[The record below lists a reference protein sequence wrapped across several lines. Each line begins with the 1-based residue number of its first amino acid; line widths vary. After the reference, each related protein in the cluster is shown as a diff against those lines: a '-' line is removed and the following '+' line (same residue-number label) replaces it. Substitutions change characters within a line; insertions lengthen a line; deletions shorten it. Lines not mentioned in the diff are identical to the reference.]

1 MMLIIEAMKLA
12 TWNDVLALTTTA
24 NMSYTIVLVLLIL
37 AASHLVTKLF
47 IVKQKAVVVKSRE
60 NVTTKTTTTKVRKG
74 VICPFSQ
81 GTDFAIELAE
91 QLPLSPLEQYEDW
104 VEEYNETTP
113 QAQVSAL
120 NPTPPPMSD
129 TSSHGWKKPLAARW
143 LNMGI
148 SGQDTPGILRAGL
161 RRLRNSKYL
170 LLEEPHRM
178 SYELLLKKKAYDN
191 PQRFPEIFVAL
202 KDSLEAQRECLDLFL
217 DYLPRRYPDEYLY
230 DKELNTITVHC
241 IETTFHIADYYNT
254 RPLELCVRIV
264 LEDLVLM
271 CPPSPENA
279 ARGASYFMAAAGVVF
294 SSEDMPNKLGQPL
307 EFLHAPVPGYE
318 QHIRKSMN
326 LTFSKLKPEQPMWRT
341 NWGISPYADLEK
353 PLYGSEDTLMMR
365 TMSSDGVTI
374 ESIRSKFLKVE
385 YQTIRRLPKTS
396 YLLFAV
402 NTMIDP
408 LYTLETLPM
417 AASSLAA
424 SIRGM
429 SPAMQKYKGIDN
441 EEVCQAVL
449 KYLDSIGIDAV
460 SSTMPTAT

>member
-1 MMLIIEAMKLA
+1 M
-12 TWNDVLALTTTA
+12 
-24 NMSYTIVLVLLIL
+24 
-37 AASHLVTKLF
+37 
-47 IVKQKAVVVKSRE
+47 
-60 NVTTKTTTTKVRKG
+60 
-74 VICPFSQ
+74 ICPFSQ
-81 GTDFAIELAE
+81 GTDFTIELAE
-91 QLPLSPLEQYEDW
+91 QLPLSPLEQYEGW
-104 VEEYNETTP
+104 VDEYEKLPPSQISTQTP
-113 QAQVSAL
+113 TL
-120 NPTPPPMSD
+120 TPPINSVV
-129 TSSHGWKKPLAARW
+129 TSPVLKPLAARW

-148 SGQDTPGILRAGL
+148 SGQDTPEILRAGL

-178 SYELLLKKKAYDN
+178 SYELLLKKKAYDDSK
-191 PQRFPEIFVAL
+191 RYPEIFVAL
-202 KDSLEAQRECLDLFL
+202 KDSLEAQRECLDLFI
-217 DYLPRRYPDEYLY
+217 DYLPRRYPDQYLY
-230 DKELNTITVHC
+230 NKELNTITVHC
-241 IETTFHIADYYNT
+241 IDTTFHIKDYYDT

-279 ARGASYFMAAAGVVF
+279 ARGDSYFMAAAGVVF
-294 SSEDMPNKLGQPL
+294 SSEDMPQKLGQPL

-318 QHIRKSMN
+318 QHNRKSMN

-341 NWGISPYADLEK
+341 NWGISPYPDLEK
-353 PLYGSEDTLMMR
+353 PLYGSEDTLMIR

-408 LYTLETLPM
+408 LYTLERLPM
-417 AASSLAA
+417 AASCLAA

-441 EEVCQAVL
+441 DEVCQAVL
-449 KYLDSIGIDAV
+449 KYLDSIGVDAPPV
-460 SSTMPTAT
+460 TPAVNVVPK